1 MNKVI
6 VKRKYHKTTFHF
18 GGKPINVNKAYNL
31 YKKGTKFGIPFL
43 TGTDALQVLSPE
55 CNNPDVVL
63 NDDVWGIIKSYLIA
77 PREDWIEA
85 VVNHDIPSIKKMLKT
100 YPPNIL
106 HMEIPMER
114 FTNII
119 EERIE
124 DRDGLLSHI
133 PEKDTLTALEYAQI
147 VKFDLGEWY
156 TSEDFWQMSQD
167 MNLDIYNNKY
177 KRRLLGKLNKWE
189 KIETNLLESSRQQ
202 YKHGERNK
210 MIRNSIIRQYRSLP
224 NRFSPTI
231 KTYTD
236 LGYSNKMN

>member
-1 MNKVI
+1 M
-6 VKRKYHKTTFHF
+6 
-18 GGKPINVNKAYNL
+18 
-31 YKKGTKFGIPFL
+31 
-43 TGTDALQVLSPE
+43 
-55 CNNPDVVL
+55 
-63 NDDVWGIIKSYLIA
+63 IKSFLIA
-77 PREDWIEA
+77 RPEDWVEA
-85 VVNHDIPSIKKMLKT
+85 VVNHDIRRIKKMIET
-100 YPPNIL
+100 YPANIL
-106 HMEIPMER
+106 HMEIPIEK

-124 DRDGLLSHI
+124 DRDGLLSHV

-156 TSEDFWQMSQD
+156 ISEDFWQMSQD
-167 MNLDIYNNKY
+167 MNLDVYNNKY

>member
-6 VKRKYHKTTFHF
+6 VKRKNNKTTFHF
-18 GGKPINVNKAYNL
+18 GGKPINVDKAYNL

-43 TGTDALQVLSPE
+43 TGTDALQVLSSNSPSPIE
-55 CNNPDVVL
+55 L
-63 NDDVWGIIKSYLIA
+63 NDDVWGVIKSYIIA

-119 EERIE
+119 DERKE
-124 DRDGLLSHI
+124 DRDGMLSHI
-133 PEKDTLTALEYAQI
+133 PEKNTLTALEYAQI

-156 TSEDFWQMSQD
+156 ISEDFWQMGQD
-167 MNLDIYNNKY
+167 MNLDVYNNKY
-177 KRRLLGKLNKWE
+177 KRRLQRKLKTWE
-189 KIETNLLESSRQQ
+189 EIEYTLLQSSKQKYEHAQ
-202 YKHGERNK
+202 RNK
-210 MIRNSIIRQYRSLP
+210 LIQRSMP
-224 NRFSPTI
+224 TRFSPTI
-231 KTYTD
+231 ITD
-236 LGYSNKMN
+236 KELGYSNKMN